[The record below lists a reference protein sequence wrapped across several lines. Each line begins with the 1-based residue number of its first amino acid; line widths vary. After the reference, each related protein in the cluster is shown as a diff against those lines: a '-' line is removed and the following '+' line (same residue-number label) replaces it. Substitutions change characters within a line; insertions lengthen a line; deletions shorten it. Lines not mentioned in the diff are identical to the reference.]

1 MTQTILVAHSYLTK
15 TVELVFEYFR
25 SLNQQ
30 RLRNKEI
37 RNTIDEL
44 SKLKDKDLRD
54 IGLTRGDIHY
64 VAYNQNDN
72 LRGWV

>member
-30 RLRNKEI
+30 RLRNKQI

-54 IGLTRGDIHY
+54 IGLTRGDIYY

-72 LRGWV
+72 IRGWV

>member
-1 MTQTILVAHSYLTK
+1 MTQTILVAHSFLTK
-15 TVELVFEYFR
+15 MVELVFEYFR
-25 SLNQQ
+25 SLTQQ

>member
-1 MTQTILVAHSYLTK
+1 MTQAVLVAHSFLTR
-15 TVELVFEYFR
+15 TVELVFGYFQ
-25 SLNQQ
+25 SLNQL
-30 RLRNKEI
+30 RLRNKQI

-54 IGLTRGDIHY
+54 IGLTRGDIYY

>member
-1 MTQTILVAHSYLTK
+1 M
-15 TVELVFEYFR
+15 VELVFGYFR

-30 RLRNKEI
+30 RLRNKQI

-54 IGLTRGDIHY
+54 IGLTRGDIYY

>member
-1 MTQTILVAHSYLTK
+1 MTQTILVAHSFLTK
-15 TVELVFEYFR
+15 MVELVFGYFR

-30 RLRNKEI
+30 RLRNKQI

-54 IGLTRGDIHY
+54 IGLTRGDIY
-64 VAYNQNDN
+64 YIAYNQNDN

>member
-54 IGLTRGDIHY
+54 IGLTRGDIY
-64 VAYNQNDN
+64 YIAYNQNDN

>member
-54 IGLTRGDIHY
+54 IGLTRGDIYY

>member
-30 RLRNKEI
+30 RLRNKQI

-54 IGLTRGDIHY
+54 IGLTRGDIY
-64 VAYNQNDN
+64 YIAYNQNDN